1 MRQILKLSFS
11 ICEDEIER
19 SQNQDKGNMYNF
31 CEKKVHVT
39 LRKKLID
46 RLRQSQ
52 SIVNAIDILENPK
65 IEDNSKRGQATKS
78 VG

>member
-1 MRQILKLSFS
+1 MRLKNLK
-11 ICEDEIER
+11 IRI
-19 SQNQDKGNMYNF
+19 KGNMYNF

-52 SIVNAIDILENPK
+52 SIEILTYLRILL

>member
-1 MRQILKLSFS
+1 
-11 ICEDEIER
+11 
-19 SQNQDKGNMYNF
+19 MYNF